1 MPITGFV
8 DEVTR
13 SRVRGWVCDPER
25 PGEALW
31 VTIRVNDRE
40 VARCSADRHR
50 SVLRQR
56 IGDGNHE
63 FCFDFEPP
71 LSVFEEFAIE
81 VAVAGSTELLQ
92 GGTKIL
98 PAPQL
103 AKTPGQLIPIL
114 LTSTGRAGTTL
125 LMHEFLR
132 HPELLVAG
140 SYPFEMKLINYYA
153 AAFRALAG
161 NEDRVHSTDPDH
173 MFAEQNRKLIGHNPY
188 NSPGNRLRRS
198 WSALVT
204 HRRSGH
210 PAVLAAGSSSSSGRL
225 ATATAIYVRAGRI
238 PHPASPGP

>member
-50 SVLRQR
+50 SDLRQR

-114 LTSTGRAGTTL
+114 LTSTGRAGTTWR
-125 LMHEFLR
+125 F
-132 HPELLVAG
+132 
-140 SYPFEMKLINYYA
+140 S
-153 AAFRALAG
+153 RARRRAVRR
-161 NEDRVHSTDPDH
+161 RVSESRSTGGDVGRASVILQ
-173 MFAEQNRKLIGHNPY
+173 FAHHG
-188 NSPGNRLRRS
+188 G
-198 WSALVT
+198 
-204 HRRSGH
+204 
-210 PAVLAAGSSSSSGRL
+210 
-225 ATATAIYVRAGRI
+225 
-238 PHPASPGP
+238 

>member
-50 SVLRQR
+50 SDLRQR

-81 VAVAGSTELLQ
+81 VAVGQYRTASRRNENSSR
-92 GGTKIL
+92 
-98 PAPQL
+98 AP
-103 AKTPGQLIPIL
+103 TC
-114 LTSTGRAGTTL
+114 
-125 LMHEFLR
+125 
-132 HPELLVAG
+132 
-140 SYPFEMKLINYYA
+140 
-153 AAFRALAG
+153 
-161 NEDRVHSTDPDH
+161 
-173 MFAEQNRKLIGHNPY
+173 QNP
-188 NSPGNRLRRS
+188 
-198 WSALVT
+198 
-204 HRRSGH
+204 
-210 PAVLAAGSSSSSGRL
+210 
-225 ATATAIYVRAGRI
+225 
-238 PHPASPGP
+238 